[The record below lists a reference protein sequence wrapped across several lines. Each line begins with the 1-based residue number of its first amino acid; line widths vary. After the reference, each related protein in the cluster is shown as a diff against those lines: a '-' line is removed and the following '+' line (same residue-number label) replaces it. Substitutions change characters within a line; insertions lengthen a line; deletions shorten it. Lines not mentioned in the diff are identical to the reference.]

1 MTELVTTELVDLDL
15 ASTDRRA
22 VVRSLAELLQEAG
35 RVTDLERFLADVEA
49 REAQMSTGLPGGI
62 GIPHC
67 RSEAVT
73 VPTLAIGRSTD
84 GVDFGADD
92 GPARLIF
99 LIAAPEGG
107 DTDHMAVLA
116 ALSRRL
122 MRAEFTDT
130 LLNAAD
136 PAAVA
141 EYVRTEVT
149 P

>member
-1 MTELVTTELVDLDL
+1 MTELVTTDLVDLDL
-15 ASTDRRA
+15 APTDRRA
-22 VVRSLAELLQEAG
+22 VVRSLSERLNAAG
-35 RVTDLERFLADVEA
+35 RVTDLEQFVADVEA
-49 REAQMSTGLPGGI
+49 REAKMATGLPGGI

-73 VPTLAIGRSTD
+73 VPTVAVGRSAG

-107 DTDHMAVLA
+107 DTDHMTVLA
-116 ALSRRL
+116 SLARLL
-122 MRAEFTDT
+122 MRAEFTET
-130 LLNAAD
+130 LRNATD
-136 PAAVA
+136 PAVVA

>member
-1 MTELVTTELVDLDL
+1 MTELVTTDLVDLDL
-15 ASTDRRA
+15 APTDRRA
-22 VVRSLAELLQEAG
+22 VVRSLSERLHTAG
-35 RVTDLERFLADVEA
+35 RVTDLEQFVADVED
-49 REAQMSTGLPGGI
+49 REAKMSTGLPGGI

-73 VPTLAIGRSTD
+73 VPTVAVGRSAD

-107 DTDHMAVLA
+107 DTDHMTVLA
-116 ALSRRL
+116 ALARLL
-122 MRAEFTDT
+122 MRPAFTET
-130 LLNAAD
+130 LHAATD